1 MNIYKYE
8 AFLKIVEMGSL
19 KKAAEA
25 MGYTQPG
32 LSHILN
38 SLEADLNAKLLIRDR
53 SGISLSSVGQE
64 LLPYIG
70 TICEDEQRLREK
82 MREISELNAGIIKL
96 GVFPSMATHVIPEV
110 LALFLEKN
118 PNFNVQLYP
127 GKYGE
132 IEDWVRQGKVNMGF
146 VIEPSGKSLKL
157 RPLKEDKIMVVM
169 PRGHPLETFDAV
181 PQEILLKY
189 PFILYGSGCLEDYKH
204 VEVFEQLRANA
215 KYTGSDDNT
224 IFSMVESRLG
234 ISLAPELVLKRI
246 AYDIV
251 WRELDP
257 PAYRTIV
264 VIVRADTKIPASIKR
279 FCDQISYI
287 LDSK

>member
-53 SGISLSSVGQE
+53 SGVSLSSVGQE

-70 TICEDEQRLREK
+70 TICEDEKRLREK

-110 LALFLEKN
+110 LALFLDKN

-127 GKYGE
+127 GRYGE

-146 VIEPSGKSLKL
+146 VIEPSGERLRL
-157 RPLKEDKIMVVM
+157 RPLKEDAIMVVM

-204 VEVFEQLRANA
+204 VEVFERLRASA
-215 KYTGSDDNT
+215 KYIGGDDSA
-224 IFSMVESRLG
+224 IFSMVENRLG
-234 ISLAPELVLKRI
+234 LSLAPELVLKRVP
-246 AYDIV
+246 YDIV

-264 VIVRADTKIPASIKR
+264 AIVRADTKIPASIKH
-279 FCDQISYI
+279 FCDQISYM